1 MTDPA
6 VVGEIERALGAERV
20 GPAMWGEIYR
30 SRRTGTYLRVIP
42 NGTWGLTAERR
53 HELDGWPRL
62 ERRPGL
68 APVSGFDQRG
78 LLRDQWYH
86 CVEYEIDGEPL
97 AGVLAGGR
105 AEDRA
110 AAAARVLRA
119 LPLWWRELDEGLLP
133 MAGDVVLV
141 DGEPWLL
148 RMPRWGMPG
157 PGALLDEPSRALHL
171 APELVRGRA
180 AAPDRATD
188 LFAVGSA
195 LLGLAFRPD
204 ARHGATVLQ
213 RMASGTA
220 LDAAHRVER
229 LPSWTAQVPAVGR
242 GVSGLS
248 RLVAL
253 DPAERRA
260 TELDELADLLLGCAA
275 ALDPVTSV
283 RTVREARGNA
293 AALELAQEALRD
305 ERSYDLD
312 LVAAAL
318 TANPLSALT
327 FLEEAVRA
335 DPSRPE
341 AYAAQFRL
349 IARLRAELIVLLAR
363 NDASYIE
370 RLDRIMSQAFEQFG
384 PAEQDAQT
392 PAMADY
398 LIARGRPGAATRL
411 LLPALV
417 DGDGTKRW
425 WKPRHKLAYGRAF
438 LAAGRYPEARRI
450 AAEVGA
456 DLDRARRAG
465 GVATDIIARA
475 GLELRDLEQAIELRR
490 GDGS

>member
-6 VVGEIERALGAERV
+6 TVAGIERALGARRV

-42 NGTWGLTAERR
+42 NGTRGLTAQRR
-53 HELDGWPRL
+53 HELDGWPQL
-62 ERRPGL
+62 EPRQGL
-68 APVSGFDQRG
+68 APVSGSDQRG

-86 CVEYEIDGEPL
+86 CIEYEIDGEPL
-97 AGVLAGGR
+97 AGVLADGR
-105 AEDRA
+105 AEHRA
-110 AAAARVLRA
+110 AAAARVLLA
-119 LPLWWRELDEGLLP
+119 LPVWWRALDEGLLP

-141 DGEPWLL
+141 GGEPRLL
-148 RMPRWGMPG
+148 RIPRWGMPG
-157 PGALLDEPSRALHL
+157 PAALLDEPSRALHL

-180 AAPDRATD
+180 AAPDRAAD
-188 LFAVGSA
+188 LVAVGSA

-204 ARHGATVLQ
+204 ARHGATALQ
-213 RMASGTA
+213 RVATGTA
-220 LDAAHRVER
+220 FDAAHRAER
-229 LPSWTAQVPAVGR
+229 LPAWTTQVPAIGR
-242 GVSGLS
+242 GVSELS
-248 RLVAL
+248 RLVAV

-293 AALELAQEALRD
+293 AALELAREALRD

-312 LVAAAL
+312 LIAAAL

-335 DPSRPE
+335 DPTRPE
-341 AYAAQFRL
+341 AYASQFRL
-349 IARLRAELIVLLAR
+349 ITRLRAELIVMLSR
-363 NDASYIE
+363 NAASFTE
-370 RLDRIMSQAFEQFG
+370 RLDHIMSEAFARFG
-384 PAEQDAQT
+384 PADQDEQT

-411 LLPALV
+411 LLPTLV
-417 DGDGTKRW
+417 EGDGTKRW
-425 WKPRHKLAYGRAF
+425 RKPRHKLAYGRAF
-438 LAAGRYPEARRI
+438 LAAGRCPEARRI
-450 AAEVGA
+450 ATEAGA
-456 DLDRARRAG
+456 DLDRARRTG
-465 GVATDIIARA
+465 GVATEIIAHA
-475 GLELRDLEQAIELRR
+475 GLELRDLEQAIDRQC